1 MSNPTTAAQRRYYR
15 DFTIAIVAYMAVLIG
30 TRLAFRDVRGPAE
43 FVVALAPAIPLAF
56 VFVACVRWLRGTDEF
71 NRKIIVESLAIAG
84 GATAMLAAT
93 YGFLE
98 GNLLP
103 RPSAWCTW
111 TVFMSIWLIAS
122 WVLRLRYR

>member
-1 MSNPTTAAQRRYYR
+1 MHNPTTAAQRRYYVE
-15 DFTIAIVAYMAVLIG
+15 FTLAILAYTVVLIG
-30 TRLAFRDVRGPAE
+30 TRVAFRDVRGPAE
-43 FVVALAPAIPLAF
+43 FAAAIAPAIPLIF

-84 GATAMLAAT
+84 GVTAMLAAT

-98 GNLLP
+98 IDLLP

-111 TVFMSIWLIAS
+111 IAFMSIWLIAS
-122 WVLRLRYR
+122 LVLRLRYR